1 MTEAGKQPKD
11 AYADE
16 FESTRPAE
24 IAPLI
29 GKHIIYTYANGW
41 QYEVYIKSDRAFDY
55 RIHDGPVAGRWVN
68 DQETHIVRLADGV
81 YKWSWNEPTGTI
93 VSLAVNLG
101 ERVLHG
107 ATFFPAWV
115 PENYAKIALHQNEHI
130 DEMRRARDE
139 GPTYPKLV
147 MDEFA
152 DITFIE
158 DCGRDNPHVIDCPP
172 DQLPAGYTARRN

>member
-1 MTEAGKQPKD
+1 MSDPSQKP

-16 FESTRPAE
+16 FESTKPAE
-24 IAPLI
+24 IAPLV

-41 QYEVYIKSDRAFDY
+41 QYEVYIRNDRAFDY

-68 DQETHIVRLADGV
+68 DQKAHIVRLADGV

-93 VSLAVNLG
+93 VSLAVNLD

-107 ATFFPAWV
+107 TTFFPAWV
-115 PENYAKIALHQNEHI
+115 PENYGKIAVHQNEHL
-130 DEMRRARDE
+130 DEMQLARDT

-152 DITFIE
+152 EITFVE
-158 DCGRDNPHVIDCPP
+158 DRGRDNPDVIDRPP
-172 DQLPAGYTARRN
+172 DQLPAGYASRRN